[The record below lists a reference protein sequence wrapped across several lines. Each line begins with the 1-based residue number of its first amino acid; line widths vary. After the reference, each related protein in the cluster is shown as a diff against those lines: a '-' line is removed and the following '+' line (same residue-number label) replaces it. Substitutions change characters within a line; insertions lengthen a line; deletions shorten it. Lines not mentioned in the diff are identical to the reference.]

1 MENKLVS
8 IGVPVFNGQKYLKKT
23 LKNLIDQTYKNIE
36 IIISDNHSTDDTEK
50 ICKKFA
56 NQDDRIKYFRQ
67 KRSIDVN
74 ENFNFT
80 LSKATGHYFM
90 WNAVDDL
97 RSTDFIMENV
107 SFLIKN
113 DKYVASCSKDRFD
126 IHKNYV
132 NFFIEGTFEDRL
144 VQFFQNC
151 WRSQGIYYSLI
162 RTNILKKYKLDKAY
176 FASDWVLNINLLS
189 NGNFNRL
196 DKGELVLGSNGVSN
210 QRDFFK
216 KYRTSFLDFIFPF
229 RKLIFNTLYII
240 RKKNNFFKI
249 IILIYLLK
257 ANFTFL
263 INQYKSMIIQILV
276 NIKKYLI
283 SYK

>member
-1 MENKLVS
+1 MKNILVS
-8 IGVPVFNGQKYLKKT
+8 IGVPVFNGEEFIGKT
-23 LKNLIDQTYKNIE
+23 LDSLINQTYKNIE
-36 IIISDNHSTDDTEK
+36 IIISDNHSTDNTEK
-50 ICKKFA
+50 ICKKFE
-56 NQDDRIKYFRQ
+56 NLDDRIKYFRQ

-90 WNAVDDL
+90 WNAADDL
-97 RSTDFIMENV
+97 RSRDFIMENV

-126 IHKNYV
+126 THKNYV

-176 FASDWVLNINLLS
+176 FASDWVLIINLLS

-196 DKGELVLGSNGVSN
+196 DKGELVLGSKGDSN
-210 QRDFFK
+210 QSDFFK
-216 KYRTSFLDFIFPF
+216 KFRTSLIDWFFPF
-229 RKLIFNTLYII
+229 RRLIIFTLNLIKD
-240 RKKNNFFKI
+240 RAFFFKLK
-249 IILIYLLK
+249 ILSYLLK
-257 ANFTFL
+257 SNFIFAKHQLSSEVLNRL
-263 INQYKSMIIQILV
+263 IKL
-276 NIKKYLI
+276 KKNFF
-283 SYK
+283 